1 MVIDNEMTLG
11 MFMAFNAFR
20 GQFSQRASSLVDL
33 SMQLRMLSLHNE
45 RLSEIVFTE
54 PEKELPARRIFE
66 ENRGV
71 ALNVQNLSYQYDPF
85 TKPIFSDLNINVLP
99 GESIALVGPSGIGK
113 TTLLKVMCGLL
124 TPTHG
129 EVVVEGLD
137 ISKIG

>member
-1 MVIDNEMTLG
+1 MKSRGLG
-11 MFMAFNAFR
+11 DVYKR
-20 GQFSQRASSLVDL
+20 Q
-33 SMQLRMLSLHNE
+33 SLHNE

-137 ISKIG
+137 ISKIGLNNYRMSTAVSYTHLRAHETS